1 MEPWEKLKKGLRI
14 CSEKPAGFFKK
25 IPAEELVGSV
35 RKSREER

>member
-25 IPAEELVGSV
+25 FLPRS
-35 RKSREER
+35 